1 MSASAEETGFS
12 SSSVSHPGWATY
24 CYFSRGEEHRVRR
37 ALLALMTV
45 LLAGSTVLL
54 RGGHPPMVEQ
64 PAAAAI
70 LPLGGEPVHL
80 DPARF
85 TASIDHPYWP
95 MRPGSRWVYRQT
107 DGDGDARR
115 IEVTVTDRTR
125 TILGIRARV
134 VHDVVTEDGEVTE
147 DTYDWYAQDDQGNLW
162 YLGEDTR
169 KLDDGKVTSREGSWQ
184 AGVDGAQPGI
194 MLPARPNPGMVY
206 RQEYDGLR
214 AQDTAAVLS
223 LDQRAKVPSGLFDH
237 VLITKE
243 FTPLEPKLLKHDFYA
258 LGVGPVLS
266 LTVSGGSDREELLRY
281 APAP

>member
-1 MSASAEETGFS
+1 
-12 SSSVSHPGWATY
+12 
-24 CYFSRGEEHRVRR
+24 VRR
-37 ALLALMTV
+37 ALLALVIV
-45 LLAGSTVLL
+45 LLAASTAVL
-54 RGGHPPMVEQ
+54 GGGRPSVVQ
-64 PAAAAI
+64 DAAEAAT
-70 LPLGGEPVHL
+70 LPLGGEPVQL

-85 TASIDHPYWP
+85 TTRIDHPYWP
-95 MRPGSRWVYRQT
+95 MRPGTRWIYRQT
-107 DGDGDARR
+107 DEQGDRR

-147 DTYDWYAQDDQGNLW
+147 DTYDWYAQDDEGNVW

-169 KLDDGKVTSREGSWQ
+169 ELEDGKVTSRQGSWQ
-184 AGVDGAQPGI
+184 AGVDDAQPGI
-194 MLPARPNPGMVY
+194 LLPARPDPGMVY
-206 RQEYDGLR
+206 RQEYRGTV

-223 LDQRAKVPSGLFDH
+223 LDQRAKVSSGLFEH

-243 FTPLEPKLLKHDFYA
+243 FTPLEPRLLKHDFYA

-281 APAP
+281 VPAP

>member
-1 MSASAEETGFS
+1 
-12 SSSVSHPGWATY
+12 
-24 CYFSRGEEHRVRR
+24 VRR
-37 ALLALMTV
+37 ALLGLTII
-45 LLAGSTVLL
+45 LLAASTVLL
-54 RGGHPPMVEQ
+54 GGGHPTVVER
-64 PAAAAI
+64 PAAAAT

-85 TASIDHPYWP
+85 TASVDHPYWP
-95 MRPGSRWVYRQT
+95 MRPGSRWTYRQT
-107 DGDGDARR
+107 GGDGDERR

-125 TILGIRARV
+125 TIMGIQARV

-147 DTYDWYAQDDQGNLW
+147 DTYDWYAQDDEGNLW

-169 KLDDGKVTSREGSWQ
+169 KLDDGKVTSREGSWE

-223 LDQRAKVPSGLFDH
+223 LGQRAKVPSGLFDH
-237 VLITKE
+237 VLVTKE
-243 FTPLEPKLLKHDFYA
+243 FSPLEPGLLKHDFYA
-258 LGVGPVLS
+258 AGVGPVLS
-266 LTVSGGSDREELLRY
+266 LTVSGGSDREELLAY